1 MFAGE
6 IFDKKNEIVFIN
18 KKLSMK
24 KIYQIG
30 FIACMLV
37 LVGIILSSC
46 GQNPTIK
53 TITIVN
59 GDTTISEGEFN
70 EKEFA
75 EMGKHIDN
83 SMTEEGDG
91 SEKRIKK
98 ILISNENEENKAN
111 SESTNNNDQEDR
123 EVQITRNENGT
134 ETRIIVK
141 KGEENNPKETKKI
154 VQKEIRIVSEV
165 KENNSLNLNIS
176 IKNTTATITVETNS
190 KAALNISVLNEKGKQ
205 VFYDTQKTGGKYN
218 KEIPLGKKG
227 TYFLNLIQN
236 KKSTTEKIIIE

>member
-1 MFAGE
+1 MT
-6 IFDKKNEIVFIN
+6 K
-18 KKLSMK
+18 
-24 KIYQIG
+24 
-30 FIACMLV
+30 
-37 LVGIILSSC
+37 
-46 GQNPTIK
+46 IK

-75 EMGKHIDN
+75 EMGKHIEI

-98 ILISNENEENKAN
+98 ILIHDENEENKAGI
-111 SESTNNNDQEDR
+111 ESTNKNDQEER
-123 EVQITRNENGT
+123 KVQVTRNENGT

-141 KGEENNPKETKKI
+141 KVEENNPKETRKIIKK
-154 VQKEIRIVSEV
+154 ETGIVSEV
-165 KENNSLNLNIS
+165 KENKSLNIS

-190 KAALNISVLNEKGKQ
+190 REALNISILNENGKQ
-205 VFYDTQKTGGKYN
+205 IFYDTQKTGGKYN

-236 KKSTTEKIIIE
+236 KNSTTEKIIVE

>member
-1 MFAGE
+1 M
-6 IFDKKNEIVFIN
+6 KN
-18 KKLSMK
+18 
-24 KIYQIG
+24 IYQIG
-30 FIACMLV
+30 FTGSML
-37 LVGIILSSC
+37 LLSIIVSSC
-46 GQNPTIK
+46 GQNPKIK

-75 EMGKHIDN
+75 EMGKHIEI
-83 SMTEEGDG
+83 SMTGDGDG

-111 SESTNNNDQEDR
+111 SESTNNNDQEER
-123 EVQITRNENGT
+123 EVQVTKNENGT

-141 KGEENNPKETKKI
+141 KREEKNQEETRKI
-154 VQKEIRIVSEV
+154 VKKEIGTVSEA
-165 KENNSLNLNIS
+165 KGNNTLNLNIS
-176 IKNTTATITVETNS
+176 IKNTTATIIVKTNS
-190 KAALNISVLNEKGKQ
+190 KEALNINVLNENGKQ
-205 VFYDTQKTGGKYN
+205 IFYDTQKTGGKYN

>member
-1 MFAGE
+1 
-6 IFDKKNEIVFIN
+6 
-18 KKLSMK
+18 
-24 KIYQIG
+24 
-30 FIACMLV
+30 MLI
-37 LVGIILSSC
+37 LVGIIVSSC

-75 EMGKHIDN
+75 EMGKHIEI

-98 ILISNENEENKAN
+98 ILIHDENEENKAGI
-111 SESTNNNDQEDR
+111 ESTNKNDQEER
-123 EVQITRNENGT
+123 KVQVTRNENGT

-141 KGEENNPKETKKI
+141 KVEENNPKETRKI
-154 VQKEIRIVSEV
+154 VKKETGIVSEV
-165 KENNSLNLNIS
+165 KENKSLNIS
-176 IKNTTATITVETNS
+176 IKNTTATITVETNNRE
-190 KAALNISVLNEKGKQ
+190 ALNISILNENGKQ
-205 VFYDTQKTGGKYN
+205 IFYDTQKTGGKYN

-236 KKSTTEKIIIE
+236 KNSTTEKIIVE

>member
-1 MFAGE
+1 M
-6 IFDKKNEIVFIN
+6 KN
-18 KKLSMK
+18 
-24 KIYQIG
+24 IYQIG
-30 FIACMLV
+30 FTGSML
-37 LVGIILSSC
+37 LLSIIVSSC
-46 GQNPTIK
+46 GQNPKIK

-75 EMGKHIDN
+75 EMGKHIEI
-83 SMTEEGDG
+83 SMTGDGDG

-111 SESTNNNDQEDR
+111 SESTNNNDQEER
-123 EVQITRNENGT
+123 EVQVTKNENGT

-141 KGEENNPKETKKI
+141 KVEENNPKETRKI
-154 VQKEIRIVSEV
+154 VKKETGIVSEV
-165 KENNSLNLNIS
+165 KENKSLNIS

-190 KAALNISVLNEKGKQ
+190 REALNISILNENGKQ
-205 VFYDTQKTGGKYN
+205 IFYDTQKTGGKYN

-236 KKSTTEKIIIE
+236 KNSTTEKIIVE

>member
-1 MFAGE
+1 
-6 IFDKKNEIVFIN
+6 
-18 KKLSMK
+18 MK
-24 KIYQIG
+24 KFYQIS
-30 FIACMLV
+30 FIACMLL
-37 LVGIILSSC
+37 LVGIIVSSC

-75 EMGKHIDN
+75 EMGKHIEI
-83 SMTEEGDG
+83 SMTEDSDG

-98 ILISNENEENKAN
+98 ILIHDENEENKARI
-111 SESTNNNDQEDR
+111 ESTNKNDQEER
-123 EVQITRNENGT
+123 KVQVTRNENGT

-141 KGEENNPKETKKI
+141 KVEENNPKETRKI
-154 VQKEIRIVSEV
+154 VKKETGIVSEV

-176 IKNTTATITVETNS
+176 IKSTTATITVETNS
-190 KAALNISVLNEKGKQ
+190 KEALNISILNENGKQ
-205 VFYDTQKTGGKYN
+205 IFYDTQKTGGKYN

-227 TYFLNLIQN
+227 TYVLNLIQN
-236 KKSTTEKIIIE
+236 KNSATEKIIIE

>member
-1 MFAGE
+1 
-6 IFDKKNEIVFIN
+6 
-18 KKLSMK
+18 MK
-24 KIYQIG
+24 KFYQIS
-30 FIACMLV
+30 FIACMLL
-37 LVGIILSSC
+37 LVGIIVSSC

-59 GDTTISEGEFN
+59 GDTTISKGEFN

-75 EMGKHIDN
+75 EMGKHIEI
-83 SMTEEGDG
+83 SMTEDSDG

-98 ILISNENEENKAN
+98 ILIHDENEENKARI
-111 SESTNNNDQEDR
+111 ESTNKNDQEER
-123 EVQITRNENGT
+123 KVQVTRNENGT

-141 KGEENNPKETKKI
+141 KVEENNPKETRKI
-154 VQKEIRIVSEV
+154 VKKETGIVSEV

-176 IKNTTATITVETNS
+176 IKNTTARITVETIS
-190 KAALNISVLNEKGKQ
+190 REALNISVLNENGKQ
-205 VFYDTQKTGGKYN
+205 IFYDTQKIGGKYN

-236 KKSTTEKIIIE
+236 KNSTTEKIIIE

>member
-1 MFAGE
+1 
-6 IFDKKNEIVFIN
+6 
-18 KKLSMK
+18 MK

-30 FIACMLV
+30 FIACMLI
-37 LVGIILSSC
+37 LVGIIVSSC

-75 EMGKHIDN
+75 EMGKHIEI

-98 ILISNENEENKAN
+98 ILIHDENEENKAGI
-111 SESTNNNDQEDR
+111 ESTNKNDQEER
-123 EVQITRNENGT
+123 KVQVTRNENGT

-141 KGEENNPKETKKI
+141 KVEENNPKETRKI
-154 VQKEIRIVSEV
+154 VKKETGIVSEV
-165 KENNSLNLNIS
+165 KENKSLNIS
-176 IKNTTATITVETNS
+176 IKNTTATITVETNNRE
-190 KAALNISVLNEKGKQ
+190 ALNISILNENGKQ
-205 VFYDTQKTGGKYN
+205 IFYDTQKTGGKYN

-236 KKSTTEKIIIE
+236 KNSTTEKIIVE

>member
-1 MFAGE
+1 
-6 IFDKKNEIVFIN
+6 
-18 KKLSMK
+18 
-24 KIYQIG
+24 
-30 FIACMLV
+30 MLI
-37 LVGIILSSC
+37 LVGIIVSSC

-75 EMGKHIDN
+75 EMGKHIEI

-98 ILISNENEENKAN
+98 ILIHDENEENKAGI
-111 SESTNNNDQEDR
+111 ESTNKNDQEER
-123 EVQITRNENGT
+123 KVQVTRNENGT

-141 KGEENNPKETKKI
+141 KVEENNPKETRKI
-154 VQKEIRIVSEV
+154 VKKETGIVSEV
-165 KENNSLNLNIS
+165 KENKSLNIS

-190 KAALNISVLNEKGKQ
+190 REALNISILNENGKQ
-205 VFYDTQKTGGKYN
+205 IFYDTQKTGGKYN

-236 KKSTTEKIIIE
+236 KNSTTEKIIVE

>member
-1 MFAGE
+1 
-6 IFDKKNEIVFIN
+6 
-18 KKLSMK
+18 MK

-30 FIACMLV
+30 FIACMLI
-37 LVGIILSSC
+37 LVGIIVSSC

-75 EMGKHIDN
+75 EMGKHIEI

-98 ILISNENEENKAN
+98 ILIHDENEENKAGI
-111 SESTNNNDQEDR
+111 ESTNKNDQEER
-123 EVQITRNENGT
+123 KVQVTRNENGT

-141 KGEENNPKETKKI
+141 KVEENNPKETRKI
-154 VQKEIRIVSEV
+154 VKKETGIVSEV
-165 KENNSLNLNIS
+165 KENKSLNIS

-190 KAALNISVLNEKGKQ
+190 REALNISILNENGKQ
-205 VFYDTQKTGGKYN
+205 IFYDTQKTGGKYN

-236 KKSTTEKIIIE
+236 KNSTTEKIIVE